1 MRRIMDRQ
9 TVAQHLRIVRE
20 LAGLTPN
27 QAAKRIQTGSSYI
40 YRLEKGL
47 NSPTV
52 DKLSALCKAYGINLA
67 KFFAS
72 MRTGNGNGNNR
83 KTA

>member
-1 MRRIMDRQ
+1 MDMRNA
-9 TVAQHLRIVRE
+9 VANHLRVVRNI
-20 LAGLTPN
+20 AGVSPR
-27 QAAKRIQTGSSYI
+27 QAAKRIKASDSYI

-52 DKLSALCKAYGINLA
+52 DKLAVLCEGYGITLL
-67 KFFAS
+67 KFFTS
-72 MRTGNGNGNNR
+72 MGTNGGNGGNGKK